1 MTNCQQCDC
10 GNLKRCCNDLLPGK
24 LAGQER
30 LAMGAGRDETL
41 RQWLCDSGETKVS
54 FQAGPAVRLTKNELI
69 ARFGKWG
76 SKAGD
81 FEVRST

>member
-1 MTNCQQCDC
+1 
-10 GNLKRCCNDLLPGK
+10 
-24 LAGQER
+24 
-30 LAMGAGRDETL
+30 MGAGRDETL
-41 RQWLCDSGETKVS
+41 RQWLCDSGEKKVS